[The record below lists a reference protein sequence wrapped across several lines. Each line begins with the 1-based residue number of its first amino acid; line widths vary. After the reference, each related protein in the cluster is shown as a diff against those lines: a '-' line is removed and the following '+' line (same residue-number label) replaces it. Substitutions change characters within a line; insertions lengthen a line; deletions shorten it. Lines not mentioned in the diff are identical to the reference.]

1 MRKRERLTRR
11 REPNRH
17 PTRVAGRTPQ
27 QRLQGAHRSYLTL
40 ATSIATLLATVIAL
54 ITLWVMF
61 REDSPQIETI
71 AFAIDTVT
79 EVDGTE
85 EVVGDGPITPSREPT
100 TAMDITVI
108 NSGNEPELI
117 TELRIVLREVKFIVC
132 PGGGGGVSVEAEY
145 DFKIPDYA
153 PEIAMP
159 QIHTKSVRFELEP
172 NRVDRL
178 RVTLG
183 PETIQYAV
191 GAVDLYAFDLFAVT
205 ASNPEQPSLLGQGKI
220 AAANSE
226 VATFLR
232 DLNERASVDS
242 FRDCLVASAADLRH
256 MESLP
261 GSTSPEYRAV
271 AERMRMFNSE
281 FIDESTEQSSE
292 LIDESTEQGIV
303 CPPTVAE
310 AIRDSTVLVD
320 SFETSSASISIC
332 SDTTGSLYYH
342 GLTGAGEIVLI
353 AQDLGGRTYQAINTD
368 GGSTY
373 VYTVSPDELLVTQD
387 ERVLSRQSVIG

>member
-1 MRKRERLTRR
+1 
-11 REPNRH
+11 
-17 PTRVAGRTPQ
+17 
-27 QRLQGAHRSYLTL
+27 
-40 ATSIATLLATVIAL
+40 
-54 ITLWVMF
+54 MF

-183 PETIQYAV
+183 PEGVQYGV
-191 GAVDLYAFDLFAVT
+191 GVVYLYAFDLFAVT

-220 AAANSE
+220 AAPNNG

-232 DLNERASVDS
+232 DLNEFESGRSVAPLS
-242 FRDCLVASAADLRH
+242 YVRDCLVASAADLRH

-281 FIDESTEQSSE
+281 FIDESAEQGSE
-292 LIDESTEQGIV
+292 FIDESTDQGIA

-387 ERVLSRQSVIG
+387 GRVLSRQSVIG

>member
-1 MRKRERLTRR
+1 
-11 REPNRH
+11 
-17 PTRVAGRTPQ
+17 
-27 QRLQGAHRSYLTL
+27 
-40 ATSIATLLATVIAL
+40 
-54 ITLWVMF
+54 MF

-71 AFAIDTVT
+71 AFAIDTVA
-79 EVDGTE
+79 EVDSIET
-85 EVVGDGPITPSREPT
+85 VAGDGPITPSRAST
-100 TAMDITVI
+100 TAMDITFR

-117 TELRIVLREVKFIVC
+117 TELRLVLREVKSIVC
-132 PGGGGGVSVEAEY
+132 PGGGGGVKVEAEY
-145 DFKIPDYA
+145 DFKIPIYA
-153 PEIAMP
+153 SEMAMP

-183 PETIQYAV
+183 PEKIQYAV

-232 DLNERASVDS
+232 DLNESASVDY

>member
-1 MRKRERLTRR
+1 MRR
-11 REPNRH
+11 REFNRH
-17 PTRVAGRTPQ
+17 PTRVAG
-27 QRLQGAHRSYLTL
+27 LQGTHRSYLTL
-40 ATSIATLLATVIAL
+40 ATSIATLLAMVAAL

-71 AFAIDTVT
+71 AFAIDTVA
-79 EVDGTE
+79 EVDSIET
-85 EVVGDGPITPSREPT
+85 VAGDGPITPSREPT

-145 DFKIPDYA
+145 DFKIPLYA
-153 PEIAMP
+153 SEMAMP

-183 PETIQYAV
+183 PERIQYAV

-220 AAANSE
+220 AAANGE

-232 DLNERASVDS
+232 DLNERASVDYT
-242 FRDCLVASAADLRH
+242 RDCLVASAADLRH

-373 VYTVSPDELLVTQD
+373 VYTVSPEELLVTQD

>member
-1 MRKRERLTRR
+1 M
-11 REPNRH
+11 
-17 PTRVAGRTPQ
+17 
-27 QRLQGAHRSYLTL
+27 
-40 ATSIATLLATVIAL
+40 
-54 ITLWVMF
+54 
-61 REDSPQIETI
+61 
-71 AFAIDTVT
+71 DTV
-79 EVDGTE
+79 
-85 EVVGDGPITPSREPT
+85 R
-100 TAMDITVI
+100 

-117 TELRIVLREVKFIVC
+117 TELRLVLREVKSIVC

-145 DFKIPDYA
+145 DFKIPKYA
-153 PEIAMP
+153 RVIAMP

-183 PETIQYAV
+183 PEWVPGGV
-191 GAVDLYAFDLFAVT
+191 GVVELYAFDLFAVT

-220 AAANSE
+220 AAPNDE
-226 VATFLR
+226 VVTFLQG
-232 DLNERASVDS
+232 LNKTASD
-242 FRDCLVASAADLRH
+242 FHDCLVASAADLRH

-271 AERMRMFNSE
+271 AERMRMFNSG
-281 FIDESTEQSSE
+281 
-292 LIDESTEQGIV
+292 LIDESTEQGIA

-353 AQDLGGRTYQAINTD
+353 AQNLGGRTYQAINTD

-387 ERVLSRQSVIG
+387 GRVLSRQSVIG